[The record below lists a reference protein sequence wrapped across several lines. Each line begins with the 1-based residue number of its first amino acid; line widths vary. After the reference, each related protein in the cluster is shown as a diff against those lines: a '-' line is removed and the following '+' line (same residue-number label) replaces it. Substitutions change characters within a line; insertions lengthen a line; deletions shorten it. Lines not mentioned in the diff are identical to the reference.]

1 VQKPLAVHGSF
12 RYTRHSAVDRA
23 ATEGVVAR
31 AKKTEDEVEPTA
43 DPADRALGR
52 EGLDGQLEQDDE
64 LEDDEDDEDVLEDVP
79 ATPEGKA
86 SAARLLDLLVEKK
99 ALALHVAKPSPKLI
113 DTVARALEW
122 PGPTSKRASK
132 LSDAIVDSED
142 VDELFVDDD
151 TLEQILKRW

>member
-1 VQKPLAVHGSF
+1 
-12 RYTRHSAVDRA
+12 
-23 ATEGVVAR
+23 VAR

-52 EGLDGQLEQDDE
+52 ENLDGDLEEDDDLEDEADDE
-64 LEDDEDDEDVLEDVP
+64 GLEEVQ
-79 ATPEGKA
+79 ATAEGKA

-113 DTVARALEW
+113 DAVARALEW
-122 PGPTSKRASK
+122 PGPTGKRASK

>member
-1 VQKPLAVHGSF
+1 MRRAEGS
-12 RYTRHSAVDRA
+12 
-23 ATEGVVAR
+23 VAR

-43 DPADRALGR
+43 DPADRLER
-52 EGLDGQLEQDDE
+52 DNLEGDL
-64 LEDDEDDEDVLEDVP
+64 DEDDALEAEGDDDDVLEDIP
-79 ATPEGKA
+79 ATAEGKA

-99 ALALHVAKPSPKLI
+99 GLALHVPKPTPKLI

-122 PGPTSKRASK
+122 PGPIGKRANK
-132 LSDAIVDSED
+132 LSEAIVDSED